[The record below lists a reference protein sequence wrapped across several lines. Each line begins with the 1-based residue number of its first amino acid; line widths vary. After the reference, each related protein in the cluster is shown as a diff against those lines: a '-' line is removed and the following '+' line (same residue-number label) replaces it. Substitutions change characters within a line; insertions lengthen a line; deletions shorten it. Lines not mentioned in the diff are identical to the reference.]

1 MCRWVWLGIF
11 RFTMRVHIS
20 GGHPH
25 ASDGGLL
32 IAVSHVSHLDPIVI
46 SALLRRRISWVSRA
60 EFYQQWF
67 MRAVLYHGGAFQVDR
82 GGQALPTIREGLRRL
97 KCGEVVGIFPE
108 GELMRG
114 KNSVLRG
121 AGIKHGVCL
130 LAARSGKPVWPVV
143 VLGTERLK
151 SLGPWLPAKRG
162 RLWVHIG
169 EPIYAEIGGN
179 SRQARAV
186 FAERLVAEYVRLYA
200 EMRVNFELPESI
212 AP

>member
-1 MCRWVWLGIF
+1 M
-11 RFTMRVHIS
+11 
-20 GGHPH
+20 
-25 ASDGGLL
+25 
-32 IAVSHVSHLDPIVI
+32 
-46 SALLRRRISWVSRA
+46 
-60 EFYQQWF
+60 
-67 MRAVLYHGGAFQVDR
+67 
-82 GGQALPTIREGLRRL
+82 
-97 KCGEVVGIFPE
+97 
-108 GELMRG
+108 
-114 KNSVLRG
+114 
-121 AGIKHGVCL
+121 
-130 LAARSGKPVWPVV
+130 WPVV
-143 VLGTERLK
+143 VLDTEWLK